1 MGMQL
6 KDVGGDG
13 SCLFRSIADQ
23 IDGSEVMHKMY
34 RDEACRHMLRHVDFY
49 SAFIDEDDDGSLEQY
64 VKEMAKDGEWGGNLE
79 LQALSSCCNMNIVIH
94 RKNLDDTII

>member
-49 SAFIDEDDDGSLEQY
+49 SAFIDEDDDGSLE
-64 VKEMAKDGEWGGNLE
+64 
-79 LQALSSCCNMNIVIH
+79 
-94 RKNLDDTII
+94 